1 MDQCAPLNTFRGG
14 SKYGPQSNAPLIM
27 APPPTSNG
35 LPQSQMSLPPPVSAP
50 STSTSTAGPVSAST
64 TCVEKI
70 FIGLDHAPPT
80 FDLRSRLI
88 GSGGA
93 NLNYIRTETGAMA
106 TLRGRGSLFVDPMMG
121 MESPEPIH
129 LYIEHLRYDG
139 LQAAK
144 QLARNLIET
153 LQQELIQF
161 QQMNPPMSNIHFSA
175 QTTVVQQ
182 PHIYTQHTMM
192 TQPPPIM
199 AMPPPQPH
207 AVQAQSL
214 IHTHQVPLQIH
225 PGTQSLVQI
234 QSGQPTISL
243 PPPALPIPMKTIVN
257 ATGAPHLSQP
267 PPSLHLQQHPQPTAQ
282 TQIVV
287 NQSLP
292 IPIKT
297 MVPQPNYQYQ
307 YIQAATGAAD
317 ASSAAAQQAAGP
329 SGAVTIQHIY
339 QTAHPSLPT
348 QHVQSIIQP
357 ATSFSDVT
365 TTTFAQQL
373 IRSQP
378 PQAQP
383 QQQQQQ
389 FITAYMVP
397 PPNLIQA
404 AGQPQHPAPTSHS
417 IIYSS
422 HPPPQLLQQPPYYS
436 MAQPMPPTSHQMITV
451 QQQQQQHPPPTIPAS
466 AAEVK
471 LEDECGGGKL
481 EGESCGY

>member
-1 MDQCAPLNTFRGG
+1 MQGMQSGTFRGP
-14 SKYGPQSNAPLIM
+14 KYGSQSNAPLIM
-27 APPPTSNG
+27 PPPPTSNG
-35 LPQSQMSLPPPVSAP
+35 LGMLPPQPQMSMPPPVSGP
-50 STSTSTAGPVSAST
+50 ITNTSSSGAVTQST

-161 QQMNPPMSNIHFSA
+161 QQMNPPMSNLQFSA

-182 PHIYTQHTMM
+182 PHIYTQHTM

-214 IHTHQVPLQIH
+214 IHTHQVPMQIH

-234 QSGQPTISL
+234 QSGQPTINL
-243 PPPALPIPMKTIVN
+243 PPPALPIPIKTMVN
-257 ATGAPHLSQP
+257 TGGSPHLSQP
-267 PPSLHLQQHPQPTAQ
+267 PPSLHLQQHPSTAQ

-307 YIQAATGAAD
+307 YIQAASTGGAD
-317 ASSAAAQQAAGP
+317 ASNAAQQAAGP

-383 QQQQQQ
+383 QQQQ

-404 AGQPQHPAPTSHS
+404 AGQHPAPTSHS

-451 QQQQQQHPPPTIPAS
+451 QQQQQQHPPPAISAS

-471 LEDECGGGKL
+471 LEDECGGAKL
-481 EGESCGY
+481 EGEVY